1 LSNDT
6 KKASHKEDSLNIIME
21 LLKCKFQMEIA
32 LMAILLRPSE
42 NTQRKQ
48 SIDKTGCKA
57 VITQKVKVPLD
68 YVCSV
73 SH

>member
-1 LSNDT
+1 
-6 KKASHKEDSLNIIME
+6 
-21 LLKCKFQMEIA
+21 MEIA